1 LLASRGSFF
10 AVGLFG
16 LMIAARLAMS
26 TLMLRN
32 VLRLPELTSDVWLVP
47 LKDLCMTGIWFTS
60 LFGNKVE
67 WAGRRLEI
75 LANGTIREV
84 DG

>member
-1 LLASRGSFF
+1 
-10 AVGLFG
+10 
-16 LMIAARLAMS
+16 
-26 TLMLRN
+26 
-32 VLRLPELTSDVWLVP
+32 
-47 LKDLCMTGIWFTS
+47 MTGIWFTS
-60 LFGNKVE
+60 LLGNQVE